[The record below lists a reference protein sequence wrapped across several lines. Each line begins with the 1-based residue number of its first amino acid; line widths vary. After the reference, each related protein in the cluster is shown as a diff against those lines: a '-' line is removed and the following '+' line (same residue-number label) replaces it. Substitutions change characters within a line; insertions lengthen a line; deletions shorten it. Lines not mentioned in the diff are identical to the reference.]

1 MTFSRPMPAIMMM
14 LKMSM
19 NLETHLPQYQ
29 AYASLGFSNDCS
41 MPLRNMPTA

>member
-1 MTFSRPMPAIMMM
+1 MPAIMMM

-29 AYASLGFSNDCS
+29 TYASLGFSNDCS
-41 MPLRNMPTA
+41 MPLRNVLTA